1 MKWNGANEIIF
12 CGELDDRDVFS
23 IFIVNQVYGLKKT
36 MVCMDSIVIFI
47 IIIVISVIIESF
59 SIFILVFLESFLSA
73 RK

>member
-1 MKWNGANEIIF
+1 MKWNGANEIIL

-36 MVCMDSIVIFI
+36 MVCMDSIVIFM

-59 SIFILVFLESFLSA
+59 SIFILVFHESFLSA